1 MNNAPLFRMT
11 LSNYEASLS
20 LGKSGT
26 LYKYCKIHNINYPG
40 LRYWMKKHSIALPDP
55 NLSIVVSPSAS
66 VPPRLI
72 PLTILPDED
81 PKRRE
86 LQLAHIQG
94 VSITIAD
101 DIVVRIKEIS
111 PVDLACL
118 IVSCQKR

>member
-11 LSNYEASLS
+11 LSNYEASLR

-26 LYKYCKIHNINYPG
+26 LYRYCKIHNINYPG

-55 NLSIVVSPSAS
+55 NPSMVIPSACA
-66 VPPRLI
+66 PQRLM
-72 PLTILPDED
+72 PLTILPPED
-81 PKRRE
+81 TKRSV

-111 PVDLACL
+111 PADLASL